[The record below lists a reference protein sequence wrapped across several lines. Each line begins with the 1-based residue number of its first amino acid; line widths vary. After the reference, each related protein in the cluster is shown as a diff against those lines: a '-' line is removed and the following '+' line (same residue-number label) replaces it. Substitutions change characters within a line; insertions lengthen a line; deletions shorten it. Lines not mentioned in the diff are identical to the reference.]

1 MAVLIL
7 PVLVMVASAE
17 ETEARNIF
25 GNSILKAHTGF
36 RDVDEL
42 IDGNTVAP
50 MALGDNTSMT
60 LQHPEGIG
68 SMYMIFN
75 KEYGPFSVTDLDSG
89 EVRTFG
95 ENCFI
100 HEFADLE
107 TAFGYAPTKVK
118 LNFLNGPGQMNE
130 FYVFTPGKVPDF
142 VQKWEKPK
150 DGETD
155 IVLFSTHG
163 DDEQLFFA
171 GLLPYYARERGAVP
185 PSYNNIV

>member
-1 MAVLIL
+1 MKRFVCAVLAAL
-7 PVLVMVASAE
+7 LMSVLVMTASAE

-75 KEYGPFSVTDLDSG
+75 KEYGPFPLPTWIRGRSG
-89 EVRTFG
+89 
-95 ENCFI
+95 
-100 HEFADLE
+100 LS
-107 TAFGYAPTKVK
+107 
-118 LNFLNGPGQMNE
+118 
-130 FYVFTPGKVPDF
+130 
-142 VQKWEKPK
+142 EK
-150 DGETD
+150 T
-155 IVLFSTHG
+155 VLSMSLQTWRRLSATHP
-163 DDEQLFFA
+163 Q
-171 GLLPYYARERGAVP
+171 R
-185 PSYNNIV
+185 